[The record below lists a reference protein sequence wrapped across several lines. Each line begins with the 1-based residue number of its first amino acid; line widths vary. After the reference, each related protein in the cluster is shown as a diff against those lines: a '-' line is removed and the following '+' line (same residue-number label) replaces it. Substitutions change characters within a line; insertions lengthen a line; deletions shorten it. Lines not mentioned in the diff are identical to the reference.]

1 MDAPII
7 MRMIPS
13 QPNGSETSSQ
23 PGSSRQET
31 LTSEASSM
39 SGQATCE
46 ITRNV
51 TSSPALASGQDH
63 CETQESGTPITSG
76 PDRAL
81 ANLSARQAKEAGL
94 LTSGTYGPPSSI
106 SSRSAAL
113 QSCLASKLQARMGFN
128 GSILFRLTWKERVT
142 PSGRPICALR
152 ASRWPQAKRKSG
164 NRLSNGYEG
173 PFSLVL
179 IPSSPPSY
187 VIMPN
192 GLTERLVSALRTSAN
207 GCAGW
212 PTPVANDDN
221 KSVAAHLAMKQR
233 MGGNRTA
240 ITSLQVMAQ
249 LAPWPTPTKGNA
261 DGSQIAKDASPTGRR
276 PDGSKATVSL
286 NQVAQLAGWPTARAT
301 DGEKNVRSLEG
312 SLKEIERKGSPQ
324 DLCQAAQLAHWVS
337 PQAADANGSGIN
349 QNTAS
354 LCKQVRS
361 QVLLAGPAP
370 TGSSAPMEKPGQLNP
385 AHSRWLMDSPTAWDD
400 CAPTATRCTARK
412 SRNSSSP
419 PTKQSEPSHD

>member
-1 MDAPII
+1 
-7 MRMIPS
+7 MIPS
-13 QPNGSETSSQ
+13 QPNGSEISSQ

-51 TSSPALASGQDH
+51 TSSPALVSGQAP
-63 CETQESGTPITSG
+63 CETRESGTPITSG

-152 ASRWPQAKRKSG
+152 ASQWRQAKRKSG
-164 NRLSNGYEG
+164 NRLSNGYDG

-207 GCAGW
+207 GCAGWPTPQTRDHFPAHTPEYIAEKKAQGHGMQNLSDSVMLAAW

-286 NQVAQLAGWPTARAT
+286 NQVAQLAGWPTAMAGT
-301 DGEKNVRSLEG
+301 PTTPDHKDGASAVPAP
-312 SLKEIERKGSPQ
+312 I
-324 DLCQAAQLAHWVS
+324 
-337 PQAADANGSGIN
+337 NGLLGR
-349 QNTAS
+349 
-354 LCKQVRS
+354 QVW
-361 QVLLAGPAP
+361 LAGPAP
-370 TGSSAPMEKPGQLNP
+370 TGSSAQTEKPGQLNP
-385 AHSRWLMDSPTAWDD
+385 AHSRWLMDSPTVWDD
-400 CAPTATRCTARK
+400 CAPTVTRCTARK
-412 SRNSSSP
+412 SRNSSSRRK
-419 PTKQSEPSHD
+419 KQSEPRHDES

>member
-1 MDAPII
+1 MDVL
-7 MRMIPS
+7 S
-13 QPNGSETSSQ
+13 TSKSTNTVDH
-23 PGSSRQET
+23 G
-31 LTSEASSM
+31 
-39 SGQATCE
+39 CK
-46 ITRNV
+46 
-51 TSSPALASGQDH
+51 TSSPRTSSVPAMSSGTSSTSGRVTSIDTIRSTPSRALASGPALCGTSDTG
-63 CETQESGTPITSG
+63 TQITSG
-76 PDRAL
+76 PDHVL
-81 ANLSARQAKEAGL
+81 ANLSPRQAKEAGL

-113 QSCLASKLQARMGFN
+113 QSCMANKLRARMGFA
-128 GSILFRLTWKERVT
+128 GSILFRLTWKERIT

-212 PTPVANDDN
+212 PTPQARDHFPAHTPEYITAKKAQGHGMQNLSD
-221 KSVAAHLAMKQR
+221 SVM
-233 MGGNRTA
+233 
-240 ITSLQVMAQ
+240 
-249 LAPWPTPTKGNA
+249 
-261 DGSQIAKDASPTGRR
+261 
-276 PDGSKATVSL
+276 
-286 NQVAQLAGWPTARAT
+286 LAGWPTARAT

-312 SLKEIERKGSPQ
+312 SLREIERKGSPQ
-324 DLCQAAQLAHWVS
+324 DLCQAAQLSAWPTAMAGTPARNGNNEAGNTDSSRKTVSLAHGAVPIASWATPTTRDHKDGAS
-337 PQAADANGSGIN
+337 IGMAPINGLLGR
-349 QNTAS
+349 
-354 LCKQVRS
+354 QVW
-361 QVLLAGPAP
+361 LAGPAP
-370 TGSSAPMEKPGQLNP
+370 TGSSAQTEKPGQLNP

-412 SRNSSSP
+412 SRNSSSRL
-419 PTKQSEPSHD
+419 TKQSEPSHD